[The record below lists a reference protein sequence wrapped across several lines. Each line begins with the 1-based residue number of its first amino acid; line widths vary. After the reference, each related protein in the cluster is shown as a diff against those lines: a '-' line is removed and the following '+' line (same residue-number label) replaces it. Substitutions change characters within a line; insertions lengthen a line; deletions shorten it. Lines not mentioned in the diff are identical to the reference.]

1 MAYCLNS
8 DIASEFKNIT
18 FNASTSVTDT
28 EVDELIAQSDEIIDG
43 YLTNK
48 YTVPI
53 TGVKALKVVKRIS
66 IGLTVQRLIPI
77 LRVKT
82 GVDKLD
88 QDTQSISTNAERLLK
103 DIISGSLDLSDAE
116 KASTGQ
122 GFKSYANDNSLEH
135 KFQRGIDQW

>member
-53 TGVKALKVVKRIS
+53 TGAKALKVVKRIS

>member
-88 QDTQSISTNAERLLK
+88 RDTQSISTNAERLLK

>member
-1 MAYCLNS
+1 LAYCLNS
-8 DIASEFKNIT
+8 DVASEFKNIT
-18 FNASTSVTDT
+18 FSASTSITDT

-53 TGVKALKVVKRIS
+53 TGAKALKVVKRIS

-88 QDTQSISTNAERLLK
+88 QDTQSISTNAEKLLK

-122 GFKSYANDNSLEH
+122 GFKSYANDNALEH

>member
-1 MAYCLNS
+1 LAYCLNS